1 MPPPNITLELP
12 VARKCAFQRVNLCML
27 AIAKNISPGVEKV
40 KHLAEK
46 EGDLARDKY
55 EDGEFVSTDKFI
67 LKTPGRLKYGYIR
80 ESSDGCFQCSTIYNN
95 ATSGLIWVES
105 QVLLGGN
112 KNVMVKSQS
121 SKYLSYQATD
131 EVFHYHCNNRLF
143 MAEKYRRDCEH
154 KGQSQIVL
162 GVGYQHQNACTECAI
177 QNIIYMQN
185 KFMVHCSLHWT
196 ERGTDELS
204 LWYFSEKHFMWMYNC
219 LTNR

>member
-95 ATSGLIWVES
+95 TTSGLIWVES

-131 EVFHYHCNNRLF
+131 EVFHYHCNNRLLWLTSIVGIVNI
-143 MAEKYRRDCEH
+143 
-154 KGQSQIVL
+154 KGSLRLFWELDTSIKMLVRSGLFKILYTCKINLWCIVL
-162 GVGYQHQNACTECAI
+162 YTGLREVRMNYPCGIFHRNILCGCTIA
-177 QNIIYMQN
+177 
-185 KFMVHCSLHWT
+185 
-196 ERGTDELS
+196 
-204 LWYFSEKHFMWMYNC
+204 
-219 LTNR
+219 